1 MGWAGL
7 ILVVVIVGLVGLLL
21 ALVLT
26 CCPLPDPGGNPVA

>member
-7 ILVVVIVGLVGLLL
+7 ILVVVIVGLLGLLL

-26 CCPLPDPGGNPVA
+26 CCPLPDPGGDPVS